1 MEFQPRSIAL
11 PSGPMLTPVEFKTF
25 GRSMNTIFEATMPTR
40 APAIRTSSASH
51 SGSTRVSLFSVP
63 MNAHSGSRSA
73 SRTPAFVPRAKWR
86 FSGSGT
92 RVTSGNSS
100 RTMSREPS
108 VLALSTTT
116 TGYVGYVW
124 CRTDWRLCRMESR
137 PFQFRMTTWQM
148 AAMPPRYAPG
158 RLEGD
163 VDQRHADVSSGTI
176 SFFASD
182 GIPGRGDGRG
192 RIDGPSETNLVNAAV
207 VDNGGVHVVEAA
219 MCPLCGASGR
229 VRYGQ
234 LRDRSWGAPG
244 TWSFR
249 ECVACSHLWLDP
261 CPIAEEIGRPYASY
275 YTHGVERRSPLK
287 GNGFWTRCRRGVLD
301 SYGYRGLAHDS
312 TERFLGQAMR
322 FVPPVWE
329 ECEETV
335 HSVPGPPRG
344 LLLDIGCGDGYF
356 LRIMRDLGWTVQ
368 GLEPDPKAAAFARAY
383 GLDIIQSPIERASLP
398 SNAFDVITT
407 SHVVE
412 HVLEPV
418 TFLSVARRA
427 LRPDG
432 LLYVFTPNAE
442 SWGHA
447 IFGPSWYPLE
457 PPRHLHIF
465 RPRNLVAC
473 AKRAGLQVVDVRT
486 TGRLH
491 LFFDAS
497 VSIHKTGQYRF
508 DDPTIHASVFDRL
521 FRVTENLL
529 VHVHPYAGEE
539 IVMRCTNA
547 ARG

>member
-1 MEFQPRSIAL
+1 M
-11 PSGPMLTPVEFKTF
+11 
-25 GRSMNTIFEATMPTR
+25 
-40 APAIRTSSASH
+40 
-51 SGSTRVSLFSVP
+51 
-63 MNAHSGSRSA
+63 
-73 SRTPAFVPRAKWR
+73 
-86 FSGSGT
+86 
-92 RVTSGNSS
+92 
-100 RTMSREPS
+100 
-108 VLALSTTT
+108 
-116 TGYVGYVW
+116 
-124 CRTDWRLCRMESR
+124 
-137 PFQFRMTTWQM
+137 
-148 AAMPPRYAPG
+148 
-158 RLEGD
+158 
-163 VDQRHADVSSGTI
+163 
-176 SFFASD
+176 
-182 GIPGRGDGRG
+182 
-192 RIDGPSETNLVNAAV
+192 NAAV

-219 MCPLCGASGR
+219 VCPLCGASGR

-287 GNGFWTRCRRGVLD
+287 GDGFWTKCRRGVLD

-407 SHVVE
+407 SHVIE

-447 IFGPSWYPLE
+447 MFGPSWYPLE

-473 AKRAGLQVVDVRT
+473 AERAGLQVVDVRT